1 MAEQAHLSGTIGEAG
16 ITGQRHTLVHRLA
29 DWAERQPDTP
39 SIHEKTA
46 DGSWRTYT
54 WAEYWTAVRDT
65 AKGLI
70 ALGHEVGDCVALVG
84 DSRCGWVISQF
95 AIQAARGVPTPIY
108 TNNTVEQAAYIAQH
122 ARTKIAIA
130 DTAEQLG
137 KYQAGIAQGL
147 MSAEHLIVMDEPA
160 DDDDRVMSLEQLQA
174 LGREQGDAELEKR
187 IAEITTDET
196 ALLIYTSGTT
206 GLPKGVQL
214 SHLNMTSMTEG
225 LLERFPV
232 FRPETPD
239 SAPFRI
245 VSYLPLSHIAEQI
258 ATNFIQLA
266 NGGQAFF
273 CSDMTQ
279 IKDYLTEVHPTM
291 FLGVPRVWEKFQGV
305 LESRFAEASGLKR
318 KLASWAR
325 KTELACFEKEVAS
338 GQPYSS
344 LSRTL
349 AQKLVISKIHAG
361 LGLDKL
367 VVAAT
372 GAAPIS
378 RGTLDFFASVGIV
391 IYESYGMSET
401 TGIVTF
407 SKYGEPHLGT
417 VGRAVLGVEVKTA
430 EDGEIIAK
438 GPTMTKGYLHDPE
451 KTAELI
457 SPDGWVR
464 TGDLG
469 VLDEDGYLRI
479 TGRKKDILITA
490 GGKNV
495 APAEMEGYINQ
506 IRGVGQVVVVGDRK
520 PYLCALVTL
529 DPENLDEV
537 TSAAGVTGDSLE
549 VLAKNPKVSEYLQN
563 RVEADCNSQVA
574 RYQTIKKIKVLPVEF
589 SVDGNELTPTMK
601 VKRNVVNDKYADDIA
616 ALYS

>member
-1 MAEQAHLSGTIGEAG
+1 MLFRS
-16 ITGQRHTLVHRLA
+16 
-29 DWAERQPDTP
+29 
-39 SIHEKTA
+39 
-46 DGSWRTYT
+46 
-54 WAEYWTAVRDT
+54 
-65 AKGLI
+65 
-70 ALGHEVGDCVALVG
+70 
-84 DSRCGWVISQF
+84 
-95 AIQAARGVPTPIY
+95 
-108 TNNTVEQAAYIAQH
+108 
-122 ARTKIAIA
+122 
-130 DTAEQLG
+130 
-137 KYQAGIAQGL
+137 
-147 MSAEHLIVMDEPA
+147 
-160 DDDDRVMSLEQLQA
+160 
-174 LGREQGDAELEKR
+174 DAELEKR

-206 GLPKGVQL
+206 GVPKGVQL

-239 SAPFRI
+239 TAPFRI

-325 KTELACFEKEVAS
+325 KTEFACFETEVAS
-338 GQPYSS
+338 GQPCSS
-344 LSRTL
+344 LSRRL

-367 VVAAT
+367 VVAVT

-378 RGTLDFFASVGIV
+378 RGTLDFFASIGIV
-391 IYESYGMSET
+391 IYEVYGMSET
-401 TGIVTF
+401 TGVVTC

-451 KTAELI
+451 KSAELI
-457 SPDGWVR
+457 SPDGWVH

-469 VLDEDGYLRI
+469 VIDEDGYLRI
-479 TGRKKDILITA
+479 TGRKKDILVTA

-495 APAEMEGYINQ
+495 APAEMEAYINQ
-506 IRGVGQVVVVGDRK
+506 IPGVGQVVVVGDK
-520 PYLCALVTL
+520 QPYLTALITL
-529 DPENLDEV
+529 DPEALDVLCDDAGIDTGSLAEV
-537 TSAAGVTGDSLE
+537 
-549 VLAKNPKVSEYLQN
+549 AKNGRVQSFLSE
-563 RVEADCNSQVA
+563 RVESECNSKVA
-574 RYQTIKKIKVLPVEF
+574 RHQTIKKIRVLPVELT
-589 SVDGNELTPTMK
+589 VDGGEMTPTMK
-601 VKRNVVNDKYADDIA
+601 VKRNVVVEKYKDEIT
-616 ALYS
+616 ALYA

>member
-1 MAEQAHLSGTIGEAG
+1 
-16 ITGQRHTLVHRLA
+16 
-29 DWAERQPDTP
+29 
-39 SIHEKTA
+39 
-46 DGSWRTYT
+46 
-54 WAEYWTAVRDT
+54 
-65 AKGLI
+65 
-70 ALGHEVGDCVALVG
+70 
-84 DSRCGWVISQF
+84 
-95 AIQAARGVPTPIY
+95 
-108 TNNTVEQAAYIAQH
+108 
-122 ARTKIAIA
+122 
-130 DTAEQLG
+130 
-137 KYQAGIAQGL
+137 
-147 MSAEHLIVMDEPA
+147 
-160 DDDDRVMSLEQLQA
+160 MSLEQLQA
-174 LGREQGDAELEKR
+174 LGRGQGDAELEKR

-206 GLPKGVQL
+206 GVPKGVQL

-232 FRPETPD
+232 GRPETPD
-239 SAPFRI
+239 RVPFRI
-245 VSYLPLSHIAEQI
+245 VSYLPLCHIAEQI

-266 NGGQAFF
+266 TGGQAFF

-279 IKDYLTEVHPTM
+279 IKDYLTEVHPTV
-291 FLGVPRVWEKFQGV
+291 FLGVPRVWEKFQGA
-305 LESRFAEASGLKR
+305 LESRFAEASGLKG
-318 KLASWAR
+318 KLTSWAR
-325 KTELACFEKEVAS
+325 NTELACFEKEVAS

-344 LSRTL
+344 LARTL
-349 AQKLVISKIHAG
+349 ARKLVISKIHAG
-361 LGLDKL
+361 LGLDEL
-367 VVAAT
+367 VLAVT

-391 IYESYGMSET
+391 IYEAYGMSET

-407 SKYGEPHLGT
+407 SKYREPHLGT

-457 SPDGWVR
+457 SPDGWVH

-469 VLDEDGYLRI
+469 VVDEDGYLRI
-479 TGRKKDILITA
+479 TGRKKDILVTA

-506 IRGVGQVVVVGDRK
+506 IPGVGQVVVVGDRK

>member
-1 MAEQAHLSGTIGEAG
+1 MGEQ
-16 ITGQRHTLVHRLA
+16 HTLVHRLA
-29 DWAERQPDTP
+29 DWAERQADAPA
-39 SIHEKTA
+39 IHEKKD

-84 DSRCGWVISQF
+84 GSRCGWVISQF
-95 AIQAARGVPTPIY
+95 AIQAARGVPAPIY
-108 TNNTVEQAAYIAQH
+108 TNNTVEQTAYIAQH

-130 DTAEQLG
+130 DTAEQLC
-137 KYQAGIAQGL
+137 KYQAGIEQGL
-147 MSAEHLIVMDEPA
+147 MSAEHLILMDEPA

-187 IAEITTDET
+187 IGEITTDET

-225 LLERFPV
+225 MLERFHV
-232 FRPETPD
+232 FRPETPG

-245 VSYLPLSHIAEQI
+245 VSYLPLCHIAEQI

-266 NGGQAFF
+266 TGGQAFF

-279 IKDYLTEVHPTM
+279 IKDYLTEVHPTV

-325 KTELACFEKEVAS
+325 KTELACFETEVAS
-338 GQPYSS
+338 GQPCSS

-367 VVAAT
+367 VLAAT

-378 RGTLDFFASVGIV
+378 RGTLDFFASIGIV
-391 IYESYGMSET
+391 IYEVYGMSET
-401 TGIVTF
+401 TGVVTC
-407 SKYGEPHLGT
+407 SKYGDPHLGT

-469 VLDEDGYLRI
+469 VIDEDGYLRI
-479 TGRKKDILITA
+479 TGRKKDILVTA

-495 APAEMEGYINQ
+495 APAEMEAYINQ
-506 IRGVGQVVVVGDRK
+506 IPGVGQVVVVGDK
-520 PYLCALVTL
+520 QPYLTALITL
-529 DPENLDEV
+529 DPEALDVLCDDAGIDTRSLAEV
-537 TSAAGVTGDSLE
+537 
-549 VLAKNPKVSEYLQN
+549 AKNERVQSFLSA
-563 RVEADCNSQVA
+563 RVESECNSKVA
-574 RYQTIKKIKVLPVEF
+574 RHQTIKKIRVLPVELT
-589 SVDGNELTPTMK
+589 VDGGEMTPTMK
-601 VKRNVVNDKYADDIA
+601 VKRNVVVEKYKDEIA
-616 ALYS
+616 ALYA

>member
-1 MAEQAHLSGTIGEAG
+1 
-16 ITGQRHTLVHRLA
+16 
-29 DWAERQPDTP
+29 
-39 SIHEKTA
+39 
-46 DGSWRTYT
+46 
-54 WAEYWTAVRDT
+54 
-65 AKGLI
+65 
-70 ALGHEVGDCVALVG
+70 
-84 DSRCGWVISQF
+84 
-95 AIQAARGVPTPIY
+95 
-108 TNNTVEQAAYIAQH
+108 
-122 ARTKIAIA
+122 
-130 DTAEQLG
+130 
-137 KYQAGIAQGL
+137 
-147 MSAEHLIVMDEPA
+147 
-160 DDDDRVMSLEQLQA
+160 
-174 LGREQGDAELEKR
+174 
-187 IAEITTDET
+187 
-196 ALLIYTSGTT
+196 
-206 GLPKGVQL
+206 
-214 SHLNMTSMTEG
+214 
-225 LLERFPV
+225 
-232 FRPETPD
+232 
-239 SAPFRI
+239 
-245 VSYLPLSHIAEQI
+245 
-258 ATNFIQLA
+258 
-266 NGGQAFF
+266 
-273 CSDMTQ
+273 
-279 IKDYLTEVHPTM
+279 
-291 FLGVPRVWEKFQGV
+291 
-305 LESRFAEASGLKR
+305 
-318 KLASWAR
+318 
-325 KTELACFEKEVAS
+325 
-338 GQPYSS
+338 
-344 LSRTL
+344 
-349 AQKLVISKIHAG
+349 
-361 LGLDKL
+361 
-367 VVAAT
+367 
-372 GAAPIS
+372 
-378 RGTLDFFASVGIV
+378 LDFFASIGIV
-391 IYESYGMSET
+391 IYEAYGMSET

-469 VLDEDGYLRI
+469 VIDEDGYLRI
-479 TGRKKDILITA
+479 TGRKKDILVTA

-506 IRGVGQVVVVGDRK
+506 IPGVGQVVVVGDRK

>member
-1 MAEQAHLSGTIGEAG
+1 M
-16 ITGQRHTLVHRLA
+16 GQQDTLVHRLA
-29 DWAERQPDTP
+29 EWAERQPDAP
-39 SIHEKTA
+39 AIHEKKV

-54 WAEYWTAVRDT
+54 WAEYWSAVRDT

-70 ALGHEVGDCVALVG
+70 ALGHEVGECVALVG
-84 DSRCGWVISQF
+84 GSRCGWVISQF
-95 AIQAARGVPTPIY
+95 AIQAARGVPAPIY
-108 TNNTVEQAAYIAQH
+108 TNNTVEQTAYIAQH

-130 DTAEQLG
+130 DTTEQLG
-137 KYQAGIAQGL
+137 KYQAGIEQGL
-147 MSAEHLIVMDEPA
+147 MSAEHLILMDEPA
-160 DDDDRVMSLEQLQA
+160 DGDDRVMSLEQLQA
-174 LGREQGDAELEKR
+174 LGRGQGDAELEKR
-187 IAEITTDET
+187 IREITTDET

-206 GLPKGVQL
+206 GVPKGVQL

-239 SAPFRI
+239 TAPFRI

-258 ATNFIQLA
+258 ATNFTQLA
-266 NGGQAFF
+266 SGGQAFF

-279 IKDYLTEVHPTM
+279 IKDYLTEVHPTV

-305 LESRFAEASGLKR
+305 LESRFAEASGLKG
-318 KLASWAR
+318 KLTSWAR
-325 KTELACFEKEVAS
+325 NTELECFEKEVAS

-344 LSRTL
+344 LARTL
-349 AQKLVISKIHAG
+349 ARKLVISKIHAG
-361 LGLDKL
+361 LGLDEL
-367 VVAAT
+367 VLAVT

-378 RGTLDFFASVGIV
+378 RGTLDFFASIGIV
-391 IYESYGMSET
+391 IYEAYGMSET

-469 VLDEDGYLRI
+469 VIDEDGYLRI
-479 TGRKKDILITA
+479 TGRKKDILVTA

-495 APAEMEGYINQ
+495 APAEMEAHINQ
-506 IRGVGQVVVVGDRK
+506 IPGVGQVVVVGDK
-520 PYLCALVTL
+520 QPYLTALITL
-529 DPENLDEV
+529 DPEALDVLCDDAGIDTRSLAEV
-537 TSAAGVTGDSLE
+537 
-549 VLAKNPKVSEYLQN
+549 AKNERVRSFLSE
-563 RVEADCNSQVA
+563 RVESECNSKVA
-574 RYQTIKKIKVLPVEF
+574 RHQTIKKIRVLPVELT
-589 SVDGNELTPTMK
+589 VNGGEMTPTMK
-601 VKRNVVNDKYADDIA
+601 VKRNVVVEKYKDEIT
-616 ALYS
+616 ALYA